1 MKNLNICIDIDGT
14 ITDAYFWLDEANK
27 YFNKS
32 VTVDQVTE
40 YLIHKVMN
48 IDILEYEQFYEEN
61 KFKIHSKQE
70 LREDVRTVLKKL
82 SILHNIY
89 FVTARDKSLT
99 MLTHSYLKKNELHFD
114 ELFLLGSHYK
124 VEKAKELYCNI
135 FIEDSYDNAIQLS
148 NAGFKVLLMDTN
160 YNREKLNENIIRV
173 YNWKETYEII
183 NKLLLHNKAM

>member
-14 ITDAYFWLDEANK
+14 ITDAYFWLEEANK

-40 YLIHKVMN
+40 YFIHKVMN
-48 IDILEYEQFYEEN
+48 VEKLEYEKFYKKN

-70 LREDVRTVLKKL
+70 LREDVKISLKKL
-82 SILHNIY
+82 SMLHNVY

-99 MLTHSYLKKNELHFD
+99 MLTHSYLKKNDLYYD
-114 ELFLLGSHYK
+114 DLFVLGSHYK
-124 VEKAKELYCNI
+124 VEKAKELNCNI
-135 FIEDSYDNAIQLS
+135 FIEDSYDNAMQLS
-148 NAGFKVLLMDTN
+148 KAGFKVLLMDTN
-160 YNREKLNENIIRV
+160 YNRGKLNENIIRV
-173 YNWKETYEII
+173 YNWKEIYEKI

>member
-14 ITDAYFWLDEANK
+14 ITDAYFWLEEANK

-48 IDILEYEQFYEEN
+48 IDILEYENFYEKN
-61 KFKIHSKQE
+61 KFNIHSNQE
-70 LREDVRTVLKKL
+70 LREDVKTALKKL

-99 MLTHSYLKKNELHFD
+99 MLTHSYLKKNELYYD
-114 ELFLLGSHYK
+114 ELFVLGSHYK
-124 VEKAKELYCNI
+124 VGKAKELNCNI
-135 FIEDSYDNAIQLS
+135 FIEDSYDNAMQLS
-148 NAGFKVLLMDTN
+148 KAGFKVLLMDTN
-160 YNREKLNENIIRV
+160 YNRLKLNENIIRV
-173 YNWKETYEII
+173 YNWKEIYEKI
-183 NKLLLHNKAM
+183 NKLLLHNKDM

>member
-14 ITDAYFWLDEANK
+14 ITDAYFWLEEANK

-40 YLIHKVMN
+40 YFIYKVMN
-48 IDILEYEQFYEEN
+48 VEILEYEKFYEKN

-70 LREDVRTVLKKL
+70 LREDVKISLKKL
-82 SILHNIY
+82 SILHNVY

-99 MLTHSYLKKNELHFD
+99 MLTHSYLKKNELYYD
-114 ELFLLGSHYK
+114 ELFVLGSHYK
-124 VEKAKELYCNI
+124 VEKAKELNCNI
-135 FIEDSYDNAIQLS
+135 FIEDSYDNAMQLS
-148 NAGFKVLLMDTN
+148 KAGFKVLLMDTN

-173 YNWKETYEII
+173 YNWKEIYEKI

>member
-14 ITDAYFWLDEANK
+14 ITDAYFWLAEANK

-32 VTVDQVTE
+32 VTIDQVTE

-48 IDILEYEQFYEEN
+48 IDLLEYDRFYEKR
-61 KFKIHSKQE
+61 KFNIHSKQE
-70 LREDVRTVLKKL
+70 LREDVKVALEKL

-99 MLTHSYLKKNELHFD
+99 MLTHSYLKKNELYYD
-114 ELFLLGSHYK
+114 ELFVLGSHYK
-124 VEKAKELYCNI
+124 VEKAKELNCNI

-148 NAGFKVLLMDTN
+148 QAGFKVLLMDTN
-160 YNREKLNENIIRV
+160 YNREKLNQNIIRV
-173 YNWKETYEII
+173 YNWKEIYEII

>member
-14 ITDAYFWLDEANK
+14 ITDAYFWLEEANK

-40 YLIHKVMN
+40 YFIHKVMN
-48 IDILEYEQFYEEN
+48 VEKLEYENFYEKN

-70 LREDVRTVLKKL
+70 LREDVKISLKKL
-82 SILHNIY
+82 SMLHNLY

-99 MLTHSYLKKNELHFD
+99 MLTHSYLKKNELYYD
-114 ELFLLGSHYK
+114 ELFVLGSHYK
-124 VEKAKELYCNI
+124 VEKAKELNCNI
-135 FIEDSYDNAIQLS
+135 FIEDSYDNAMQLS
-148 NAGFKVLLMDTN
+148 KAGFKVLLMDTN
-160 YNREKLNENIIRV
+160 YNRGKLNENIIRV
-173 YNWKETYEII
+173 YNWKEIYEKI

>member
-14 ITDAYFWLDEANK
+14 ITDAYFWLEEANK

-32 VTVDQVTE
+32 VTVNQVTE

-48 IDILEYEQFYEEN
+48 IDIVEYEKFYEKN

-70 LREDVRTVLKKL
+70 LREDVKMALKKL
-82 SILHNIY
+82 GMLHNIY

-99 MLTHSYLKKNELHFD
+99 MLTHSYLKKNELYYD
-114 ELFLLGSHYK
+114 ELFVLGSHYK
-124 VEKAKELYCNI
+124 VEKAKELNCNI
-135 FIEDSYDNAIQLS
+135 FIEDSYDNAMQLS
-148 NAGFKVLLMDTN
+148 KSGFKVLLMDTN
-160 YNREKLNENIIRV
+160 YNRGQLNDNITRV
-173 YNWKETYEII
+173 YNWKEIYEEI